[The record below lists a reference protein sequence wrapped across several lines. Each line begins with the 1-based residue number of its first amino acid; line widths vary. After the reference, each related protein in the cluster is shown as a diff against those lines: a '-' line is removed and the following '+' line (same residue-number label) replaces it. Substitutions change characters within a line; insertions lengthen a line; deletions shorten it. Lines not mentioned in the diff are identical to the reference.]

1 MWGLIDDYLR
11 SVLILDD
18 ETLLRKS
25 KRKNEGGG
33 LIFLGICLI
42 IMGIAH
48 QLFFEILYDS
58 KAAWIAVSC
67 VVILLGIICTVFGIR
82 IFNQKGQSVAES
94 WAERNGYTVEEIQE
108 FNREC
113 RMDSALV
120 IHSDYF
126 NSYPFPES
134 VYQLKKENALETG
147 FITEHWF
154 KAPDTVTVEIM
165 RLIDIAAIWYEPK
178 ELGGKYEG
186 VYYVKSNGKREYFRS
201 TSRFGNWLVEEI
213 SKRNPMTITAGKF
226 ESGGVEYNA
235 YKDAPGVARL
245 YCSEFEK
252 RRQTS

>member
-48 QLFFEILYDS
+48 QLFLEVLYDS
-58 KAAWIAVSC
+58 RVVWIAVSV
-67 VVILLGIICTVFGIR
+67 VVILLGIGCTVFGIR
-82 IFNQKGQSVAES
+82 IFNQIGQSVAES
-94 WAERNGYTVEEIQE
+94 WAERNGYTVEEILE

-113 RMDSALV
+113 RMDSTLV
-120 IHSDYF
+120 VHSNYF
-126 NSYPFPES
+126 NDYPIPES
-134 VYQLKKENALETG
+134 VYQLKKERALETG

-154 KAPDTVTVEIM
+154 KAPDTITVDIM

-186 VYYVKSNGKREYFRS
+186 VYYVKSNGKREYFRGS
-201 TSRFGNWLVEEI
+201 SVFGEWLVKEI
-213 SKRNPMTITAGKF
+213 SKRNPLTITASKF
-226 ESGGVEYNA
+226 EFDGINYNA
-235 YKDAPGVARL
+235 YRDASGVARL
-245 YCSEFEK
+245 YCNEYEK
-252 RRQTS
+252 RMHTS